1 MPLAASDSQRLC
13 PPPILQLAASLI
25 APLLRPRPRPRPRPL
40 PWGPGLL
47 LACSPRILHPE
58 GLAWWGHVKMPRE
71 AEMASRFEMDHGD
84 GEGGTVGITD
94 PVAGGS
100 VAVFDAA
107 LRVRPSV
114 PAYCVC
120 ARMAGQHRCN
130 CSCSGPGPLQAA
142 SVGPMLRR
150 WGGRNNNTNT
160 EGVDHGINK
169 GSKGG
174 RPSSRGS
181 R

>member
-1 MPLAASDSQRLC
+1 M
-13 PPPILQLAASLI
+13 QLAASLI

-40 PWGPGLL
+40 PWGPGALGCCLL
-47 LACSPRILHPE
+47 VRPE
-58 GLAWWGHVKMPRE
+58 YCIQKAWPGGAMSKCHVRLKWRRE
-71 AEMASRFEMDHGD
+71 SRFEMDHGD
-84 GEGGTVGITD
+84 GEGGRVGTTD
-94 PVAGGS
+94 LVAGGS
-100 VAVFDAA
+100 VGRRFDAA

-114 PAYCVC
+114 PAYCVF
-120 ARMAGQHRCN
+120 ARMARQHRCN

-160 EGVDHGINK
+160 EGIDHGINK